1 MTIED
6 GFLLSVLAAC
16 LAVATFLIARLK
28 DAEERGAL
36 KQRVADLERRQ
47 NLSDAKIDAVLE
59 KLDDI
64 GSNVTALVTEM
75 EHLKGVAV

>member
-6 GFLLSVLAAC
+6 GFLLSVLAAG